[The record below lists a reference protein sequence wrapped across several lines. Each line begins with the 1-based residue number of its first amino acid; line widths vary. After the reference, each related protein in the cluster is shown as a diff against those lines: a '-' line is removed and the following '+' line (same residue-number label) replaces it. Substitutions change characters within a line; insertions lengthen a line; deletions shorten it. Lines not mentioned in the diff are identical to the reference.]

1 MAIHAGIAAGEDR
14 ADGSVRDVRGSGDL
28 AVGESK
34 APGALHGA
42 LVFRVCFVLALC
54 GPIDPLEHIA
64 AERASGAFVP
74 GLLGVR
80 DRAQLGAGC
89 DRCAR
94 GLGHP
99 ALRFAGSGGVLSS
112 LGVQT
117 VVGSLRDRFQ
127 HGRELRF
134 GAVVSGAS
142 RVSFTS

>member
-1 MAIHAGIAAGEDR
+1 MVIHAGITAGEDR

-54 GPIDPLEHIA
+54 GPIDPFEHIA

-80 DRAQLGAGC
+80 DRA
-89 DRCAR
+89 
-94 GLGHP
+94 
-99 ALRFAGSGGVLSS
+99 
-112 LGVQT
+112 
-117 VVGSLRDRFQ
+117 
-127 HGRELRF
+127 
-134 GAVVSGAS
+134 
-142 RVSFTS
+142 